1 MPLDALTLYAAAE
14 ELRRV
19 LIDMKVDKVQQ
30 PEKDV
35 FLLSLRGSS
44 PLGGGQSLRLLI
56 SAGAGSARVHLTDIS
71 RENPASPPMLCMLLR
86 KHLSGARIK
95 DISQPEGERLY
106 DIVFSAFDDFG
117 SPVEKRLVVEMMGR
131 NSNLILI
138 DAEGRVLDCLRKM
151 GADITAEDK
160 RILLPGLFYSYP
172 PRPDRPYIFSL
183 GESEFEALYTAAVKD
198 TQADRWLVSEFSGL
212 SPLLAREAVYRV
224 SGYVDTH
231 IGRLDGGLL
240 YRELKQMS
248 TEGFTPCMLKNG
260 EKPFELS
267 CLPLTQYGKALELVR
282 YESFSKLFDSF
293 YTERERLDRL
303 AQRSQSILKTVKN
316 RRDRAAKK
324 LLLRTQE
331 LRATRDRERLR
342 QLGDLIKANIYRM
355 SKGQTKLSV
364 EDFYSENSEMVDI
377 TLEAKLSPQQNAEKY
392 YKAYNKA
399 KNAEKILH
407 GQIEEAET
415 ELNYLESVLEEL
427 SRVSGEKDLEEIRQ
441 ELIEEG
447 FLKDSGGS
455 GRKKKPPSSQP
466 LKFVSSAGAEILVG
480 RNNLQ
485 NERLTLKFAQK
496 NDIWLHTQKIH
507 GSHVIAF
514 CSEEDRTTLLEAAML
529 AAYYSKARDGSNVP
543 VDYTRVKN
551 VKKPQGAKTGMVIY
565 TDYKTLYVTPDEAE
579 VKKLMK

>member
-377 TLEAKLSPQQNAEKY
+377 TLEAKLSPQQNAE
-392 YKAYNKA
+392 
-399 KNAEKILH
+399 
-407 GQIEEAET
+407 
-415 ELNYLESVLEEL
+415 
-427 SRVSGEKDLEEIRQ
+427 IRQ